1 MDTVHKLRGHHVRII
16 PLGGKVMNTNRLFDY
31 TRSWAGLLLTAC
43 LLVSGCEGD
52 DGAAGAAGAAGPA
65 GADGADGIS
74 CWDLNQNGI
83 GDLPDEDTNGDG
95 VVDVLDCQPAPPQ
108 GVGNTI
114 AGHVLQAAH
123 GSRAGL
129 KAQGSYSAGVWTVI
143 LSRPQTTNTPT
154 QDVQFDL
161 SNAANLYGFS
171 AAIFNNAGGNPTT
184 MLPQDTTGYTLGN
197 ETSGADLQAQPVASE
212 PTVAGDFTGPVLTTS
227 PNTPADAAPVA
238 LQAAYDAKNVYIL
251 GVWTDLT
258 GDESLAK
265 DQWEFDGTSW
275 SRPAGRNEDR
285 IALMFDISTTDWGT
299 GGTGCAIYCHVGETP
314 GDGGRMRTNNAG
326 ETLDMWHWKAARS
339 NPMGF
344 ADDKHVIWAD
354 AVDTTTGTRKGDD
367 GSSVDSNNRDAA
379 GTLPAFMAENDPG
392 ANATF
397 LINIPQGSARAVPF
411 DPSAAHQAGDTIA
424 GHVLQAA
431 HSSRAGLKAQ
441 GSYSAGVWTVILSR
455 PQTTNTP
462 TQDVQFDLSNAA
474 NLYGFSAAIFNNA
487 GGNPTTM
494 LPQDT
499 TGYTLGNETSG
510 ADLQAQ
516 PVASEPTVAGD
527 FTGPVLTTSPNTPAD
542 AAPVALQAA
551 YDAKNVYILGVW
563 TDLTGDESLAKD
575 QWEFDGTS
583 WSRPAGRN
591 EDRIALMFDINASDW
606 GAGGCAAYCHF
617 GETPGDGGR
626 MRTNNAG
633 ETLDMWHWKA
643 ARSNPLGFA
652 DDKHVIWADGFN
664 DTTTGTRKGDD
675 GSSVDSNNRD
685 GAGTLPAFMAE
696 SDPGANA
703 THLIILPDGSA
714 RAVPFVP

>member
-1 MDTVHKLRGHHVRII
+1 
-16 PLGGKVMNTNRLFDY
+16 
-31 TRSWAGLLLTAC
+31 
-43 LLVSGCEGD
+43 
-52 DGAAGAAGAAGPA
+52 
-65 GADGADGIS
+65 
-74 CWDLNQNGI
+74 
-83 GDLPDEDTNGDG
+83 
-95 VVDVLDCQPAPPQ
+95 
-108 GVGNTI
+108 
-114 AGHVLQAAH
+114 
-123 GSRAGL
+123 
-129 KAQGSYSAGVWTVI
+129 
-143 LSRPQTTNTPT
+143 
-154 QDVQFDL
+154 
-161 SNAANLYGFS
+161 
-171 AAIFNNAGGNPTT
+171 
-184 MLPQDTTGYTLGN
+184 
-197 ETSGADLQAQPVASE
+197 
-212 PTVAGDFTGPVLTTS
+212 
-227 PNTPADAAPVA
+227 
-238 LQAAYDAKNVYIL
+238 
-251 GVWTDLT
+251 VWTDLT

-542 AAPVALQAA
+542 ECL
-551 YDAKNVYILGVW
+551 Y
-563 TDLTGDESLAKD
+563 
-575 QWEFDGTS
+575 
-583 WSRPAGRN
+583 
-591 EDRIALMFDINASDW
+591 
-606 GAGGCAAYCHF
+606 
-617 GETPGDGGR
+617 PG
-626 MRTNNAG
+626 
-633 ETLDMWHWKA
+633 
-643 ARSNPLGFA
+643 
-652 DDKHVIWADGFN
+652 
-664 DTTTGTRKGDD
+664 
-675 GSSVDSNNRD
+675 SVDRPD
-685 GAGTLPAFMAE
+685 WRRE
-696 SDPGANA
+696 SGQ
-703 THLIILPDGSA
+703 GS
-714 RAVPFVP
+714 VGI